1 MKKLLSLL
9 AVIGLMGCA
18 SNEVQQSPT
27 YVETSG
33 VYTSARTYNNCNTC
47 STSYTVKKPVEVIYK
62 NVTYT
67 TVYEPKTY
75 EKTTYERKPY
85 DCVKGELCK

>member
-1 MKKLLSLL
+1 MKKLLSLI
-9 AVIGLMGCA
+9 VIIGLMGCA
-18 SNEVQQSPT
+18 SNEIQQSST
-27 YVETSG
+27 YVETSCA
-33 VYTSARTYNNCNTC
+33 YTTNNCNTC
-47 STSYTVKKPVEVIYK
+47 SSSYTIRKPVEVIYK

-85 DCVKGELCK
+85 DCVKNDLCK

>member
-9 AVIGLMGCA
+9 AIIGLMGCA
-18 SNEVQQSPT
+18 SNEVTETPT
-27 YVETSG
+27 YIETGGSY
-33 VYTSARTYNNCNTC
+33 VRNSCNTC

-75 EKTTYERKPY
+75 ERTSYERKPY

>member
-1 MKKLLSLL
+1 MKKLLSLI
-9 AVIGLMGCA
+9 VIIGLMGCA
-18 SNEVQQSPT
+18 SNEIQQSPT

-33 VYTSARTYNNCNTC
+33 VYTTNNCNTC
-47 STSYTVKKPVEVIYK
+47 SSSYTIRKPVEVIYK